1 MLVPRSRGHP
11 LLLGLSLPWDQP
23 AWLGGEMGGQFSS
36 VPTLPWRSGDGL
48 QPSHHSPWSKAKT
61 VYLPDPSHC
70 LEQLL
75 ALGMAFWKHQQ
86 KTAEAS
92 TPHRAEI
99 KPQVASI
106 LKAKP
111 EGLKFQVG
119 GPDMA
124 FGPANY

>member
-1 MLVPRSRGHP
+1 MLPV
-11 LLLGLSLPWDQP
+11 LSLPWDQG
-23 AWLGGEMGGQFSS
+23 AWLGGKMGGQFSS
-36 VPTLPWRSGDGL
+36 APTLPWRPGDGL
-48 QPSHHSPWSKAKT
+48 QSSHYSPWSKPKT
-61 VYLPDPSHC
+61 LYLPGPSHC

-75 ALGMAFWKHQQ
+75 ALGMVFWKHWQ
-86 KTAEAS
+86 KPAEAS
-92 TPHRAEI
+92 TPHRAET

-111 EGLKFQVG
+111 EGLEFQVG